1 MTKRQKHHVRMDL
14 TVRVTDEA
22 ALRDFAEQRMR
33 TEYEDDPDMLLDE
46 LSELRNRRI
55 ASLSV
60 ALDPEFLTSMIPGIQ
75 IIESECS
82 IIPEHPEETML
93 PVDPKPAADPPR
105 TSTQSAALTSSST
118 LVDMAAL
125 GAMVHIHALE
135 QYTEEFEDSDPDAG
149 DFSASTLLTG
159 ALMWSYET
167 LVDSLFE
174 DIVFQRNGG
183 TAIEETLCLA
193 QLPEA
198 FQEHYTSGFTQRLLA
213 VTMDLGHSLVAG
225 FSHPSCVAQELAL
238 RLVFNRMELLEDL
251 YTELELPDD
260 WRSML
265 EDLMFEDTDHEFLYD
280 PSMLGIGSDP
290 KFAHMR
296 VVNLDIADWFTPFA
310 DSTVNPYAHDALGAT
325 D

>member
-1 MTKRQKHHVRMDL
+1 MDL
-14 TVRVTDEA
+14 TLRVTDEA
-22 ALRDFAEQRMR
+22 ALKDFAEQRMR

-46 LSELRNRRI
+46 LSELRNGHV
-55 ASLSV
+55 ASLSI
-60 ALDPEFLTSMIPGIQ
+60 ALEPEFLTSMIPGIQ
-75 IIESECS
+75 VTESECS
-82 IIPEHPEETML
+82 ISSE
-93 PVDPKPAADPPR
+93 PAGKALHHLDTEPA
-105 TSTQSAALTSSST
+105 TQSRQPMAGAITPGST
-118 LVDMAAL
+118 LDDMATL

-135 QYTEEFEDSDPDAG
+135 QYTQEFEDSDPEAE
-149 DFSASTLLTG
+149 DFSTNTLLTG
-159 ALMWSYET
+159 ALMWSFET

-174 DIVFQRNGG
+174 DISFQRNGG
-183 TAIEETLCLA
+183 IAIEETLCLA

-198 FQEHYTSGFTQRLLA
+198 FQEHYTAGFTQRFLA
-213 VTMDLGHSLVAG
+213 ITMDLGHSLVSG
-225 FSHPSCVAQELAL
+225 FNHPSCVAQELAL

-296 VVNLDIADWFTPFA
+296 VVNLDIADWFVPFGNR
-310 DSTVNPYAHDALGAT
+310 TVNPYAHDALGTA